1 MGPAPVE
8 PPAPRKTRDP
18 LPMMTVDAAPTERA
32 LPPDPAQR
40 PDVPARSEAPQPE
53 ARHQPASAETPRQIA
68 EQIAPRLVQAG
79 RAGFDIALHPEELGS
94 VRLKLVSH
102 DGGSVLIIQAE
113 RPETLDLMRRHI
125 GALEHELRALGHDQ
139 LSLRF
144 NSTSPQSQG
153 TSPGWLTGGQSGAQ
167 GGTYSGGQPGNQS
180 GNTPSTAPQP
190 DPPLITP
197 DPIAARSLV
206 RDHLD
211 LRL

>member
-1 MGPAPVE
+1 
-8 PPAPRKTRDP
+8 
-18 LPMMTVDAAPTERA
+18 MMTVDAAPTERA

-197 DPIAARSLV
+197 DPIVARSLV